1 MVRAERALATA
12 RVAELLG
19 VSVDDPAAM
28 LGALLLMLFL
38 EGTRFLRD
46 IAPDAISGVAMA
58 SLRLGAVGL
67 ALILFTLF
75 RPQGLVGDYT
85 RR

>member
-1 MVRAERALATA
+1 
-12 RVAELLG
+12 
-19 VSVDDPAAM
+19 
-28 LGALLLMLFL
+28 MLFL

-46 IAPDAISGVAMA
+46 LAPDLISAVDMA
-58 SLRLGAVGL
+58 SVRLGAVGL